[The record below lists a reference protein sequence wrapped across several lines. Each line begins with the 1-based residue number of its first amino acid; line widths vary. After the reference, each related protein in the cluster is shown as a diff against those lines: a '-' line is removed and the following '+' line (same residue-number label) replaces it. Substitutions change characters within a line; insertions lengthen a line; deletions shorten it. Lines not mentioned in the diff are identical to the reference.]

1 MAGLEAVVVEEAAAA
16 AVAAAIPF
24 MQAARCLALLH
35 LRPRQ
40 QAACLALL
48 HLRPRQQAVFL
59 AALLHLCPRQQA
71 VCLAALLHLAAAL
84 PLAGCLPLALVALT
98 LGCLPLA
105 RHPHQMALS
114 GVPLALARHPQP
126 LGHPHQWGCPSSFAS
141 RISRCYGARTRTAS
155 TGTKRS
161 LTKIHG
167 QIVHELRKR
176 EAKGSYNT
184 RWRPRG
190 WHATPRAVQGAAQHL
205 HVGLIVRP
213 LIPAAEVVNVQAV
226 HLLCPA
232 HP

>member
-1 MAGLEAVVVEEAAAA
+1 MLRRANAHCKHWNEE
-16 AVAAAIPF
+16 
-24 MQAARCLALLH
+24 
-35 LRPRQ
+35 
-40 QAACLALL
+40 
-48 HLRPRQQAVFL
+48 VFD
-59 AALLHLCPRQQA
+59 
-71 VCLAALLHLAAAL
+71 
-84 PLAGCLPLALVALT
+84 
-98 LGCLPLA
+98 
-105 RHPHQMALS
+105 
-114 GVPLALARHPQP
+114 
-126 LGHPHQWGCPSSFAS
+126 
-141 RISRCYGARTRTAS
+141 
-155 TGTKRS
+155 
-161 LTKIHG
+161 KIHG